1 MTYAVKNALALSLA
15 ACPGLF
21 FVNPPFWTLL
31 LTDANGPPIAPQVQ
45 AVAKL
50 TRSVLEASLLDTSG
64 GQAPT
69 QRLAMPMQAA
79 HDDHRSVET
88 EGADFRMVAEQ
99 VMNKAA

>member
-31 LTDANGPPIAPQVQ
+31 LTDADGPPIAPQVQ

-50 TRSVLEASLLDTSG
+50 TRSILEASLLDTSG

-69 QRLAMPMQAA
+69 QRLAEPMQAA
-79 HDDHRSVET
+79 NDDHRSVEAK
-88 EGADFRMVAEQ
+88 GAESRLVAEQ
-99 VMNKAA
+99 ALNKAA